1 MAHDFQKE
9 SLRRETLHDTRL
21 PCRQNPPFIFAH
33 SPDNLGMLPGGEGGW
48 TFLPRLKCMSLRPG
62 INGIAG
68 DGFNNVQPQLFFA
81 GLRAEGWIVILDD
94 VDVVYYDE
102 GELVE
107 DHGYMGSRP
116 CRSGKVYC
124 SVWDN
129 PVVTGSGKR
138 AKVDWKTKKDREG
151 FDEWKLMLVANGV
164 IPKPT
169 EGGLNELIRRQ
180 TRRARR
186 QAGKAG
192 DNKYLQELV
201 SRESGRLDAM
211 LEAKAEMYK
220 SLPKKKRKK
229 LKKEKLN
236 LDE

>member
-1 MAHDFQKE
+1 
-9 SLRRETLHDTRL
+9 
-21 PCRQNPPFIFAH
+21 
-33 SPDNLGMLPGGEGGW
+33 ML
-48 TFLPRLKCMSLRPG
+48 
-62 INGIAG
+62 A
-68 DGFNNVQPQLFFA
+68 
-81 GLRAEGWIVILDD
+81 D
-94 VDVVYYDE
+94 VAVAYYDE
-102 GELVE
+102 GALVE
-107 DHGYMGSRP
+107 DHGDMGSRP
-116 CRSGKVYC
+116 CRSGTVYC